1 MHVPF
6 LRRASVGARLAAL
19 SSALFALLF
28 AAFVWALTHAAS
40 GQIADQVH
48 ARIDEKDRSIAA
60 MIALFDEALTAEAS
74 RAMTLFASFLPAG
87 YALDAA
93 RTIDVAGVAT
103 PALTAGGQTLNLD
116 FSIPDQFLQKS
127 GAIATIFAR
136 RGDDFVR
143 VTTSLKKQDGSRAIG
158 TLLDRKGPA
167 YAPLV
172 AGRTYT
178 GLATLFGK
186 RYITQY
192 KPIADASGAIVGALF
207 VGIDV
212 GAEMRLVENGIR
224 QLKIGEHGYY
234 FVLDASDGPARGTL
248 LVHPARAGQRA
259 DDAAAPYAQMLAA
272 REGQLSYTSTDAAAG
287 DDGPRAKFVSFV
299 TVPQWQWL
307 VGGIAIDDEVMAGM
321 RATRNRFAAIGCA
334 FVLAFAALFVA
345 VVKRVVSRPL
355 DAAAHASE
363 RFAAGDLSV
372 RIGAHGKHDKHD
384 KHGKHDA
391 RDGAARPPASGR
403 NDEIGRL
410 VRAVDGIGDGLARIV
425 AQVRRGAA
433 DIAHGSV
440 RIGAHGKHDKHDKH
454 DKHGKHDARDGA
466 ARPPASGRND
476 EIGRL
481 VRAVDGIGDGLARIV
496 AQVRRGAADIAHGTV
511 TIAAGSSDMAARI
524 ATQASSVEQTAASM
538 EQITAAVQQNA
549 DHAAQASALATGA
562 SSAATTGGAAVQ
574 RVVATMGD
582 IQGVARR
589 IAEITGVIE
598 GIAFQTNIL
607 ALNAAVEAAR
617 AGEHGRGFAV
627 VASEVRALAQRS
639 AAAAK
644 EIDALVGESATT
656 AEHGFR
662 IAEDARAAMQDIVA
676 RVDQVRAIIAE
687 ISAASREQSSG
698 IEQVNLAVTQI
709 GAATQQN
716 ATLIADAERAAAELR
731 DEAAQLAH
739 AVSVFRLAADEGVL
753 DAR

>member
-307 VGGIAIDDEVMAGM
+307 VGGIAIDDEVMADM

-372 RIGAHGKHDKHD
+372 RIGAHDKHGKHD
-384 KHGKHDA
+384 KHDA

-403 NDEIGRL
+403 
-410 VRAVDGIGDGLARIV
+410 
-425 AQVRRGAA
+425 
-433 DIAHGSV
+433 S
-440 RIGAHGKHDKHDKH
+440 
-454 DKHGKHDARDGA
+454 
-466 ARPPASGRND
+466 D

-538 EQITAAVQQNA
+538 EQITAAVQQNV

-687 ISAASREQSSG
+687 ISAASREQSGG

-716 ATLIADAERAAAELR
+716 ATLIADAERAAAALR

>member
-19 SSALFALLF
+19 SSALFAVLF
-28 AAFVWALTHAAS
+28 AAFVWALTHAA
-40 GQIADQVH
+40 GNQVADQVH

-307 VGGIAIDDEVMAGM
+307 VGGIAIDDEVMADM

-372 RIGAHGKHDKHD
+372 RIGAHGKHG

-403 NDEIGRL
+403 
-410 VRAVDGIGDGLARIV
+410 
-425 AQVRRGAA
+425 
-433 DIAHGSV
+433 S
-440 RIGAHGKHDKHDKH
+440 
-454 DKHGKHDARDGA
+454 
-466 ARPPASGRND
+466 D

-687 ISAASREQSSG
+687 ISAASREQSGG

-716 ATLIADAERAAAELR
+716 ATLIADAERAAAALR

>member
-74 RAMTLFASFLPAG
+74 RAMTLFASFLPAS

-307 VGGIAIDDEVMAGM
+307 VGGIAIDDEVMADM

-372 RIGAHGKHDKHD
+372 RIGAHGKH
-384 KHGKHDA
+384 GKHDA

-403 NDEIGRL
+403 
-410 VRAVDGIGDGLARIV
+410 
-425 AQVRRGAA
+425 
-433 DIAHGSV
+433 S
-440 RIGAHGKHDKHDKH
+440 
-454 DKHGKHDARDGA
+454 
-466 ARPPASGRND
+466 D

-687 ISAASREQSSG
+687 ISAASREQSGG

-716 ATLIADAERAAAELR
+716 ATLIADAERAAAALR

-739 AVSVFRLAADEGVL
+739 AVSVFRLAADEPTL

>member
-103 PALTAGGQTLNLD
+103 PALTAGGQTLNVD
-116 FSIPDQFLQKS
+116 DAIPDQFLQKS

-384 KHGKHDA
+384 A

-403 NDEIGRL
+403 
-410 VRAVDGIGDGLARIV
+410 
-425 AQVRRGAA
+425 
-433 DIAHGSV
+433 S
-440 RIGAHGKHDKHDKH
+440 
-454 DKHGKHDARDGA
+454 
-466 ARPPASGRND
+466 D

-687 ISAASREQSSG
+687 ISAASREQSGG

-716 ATLIADAERAAAELR
+716 ATLIADAERAAAALR
-731 DEAAQLAH
+731 DEAAQLAQ
-739 AVSVFRLAADEGVL
+739 AVSVFRLAADEPTL

>member
-93 RTIDVAGVAT
+93 RTIDVAGTAT
-103 PALTAGGQTLNLD
+103 PTLTAGGQTLNLD

-372 RIGAHGKHDKHD
+372 RIAARGAHGMHD
-384 KHGKHDA
+384 DA
-391 RDGAARPPASGR
+391 
-403 NDEIGRL
+403 
-410 VRAVDGIGDGLARIV
+410 
-425 AQVRRGAA
+425 AQPRERRGR
-433 DIAHGSV
+433 S
-440 RIGAHGKHDKHDKH
+440 
-454 DKHGKHDARDGA
+454 
-466 ARPPASGRND
+466 D

-687 ISAASREQSSG
+687 ISAASREQSGG

-716 ATLIADAERAAAELR
+716 ATLIADAERAAAALR

-739 AVSVFRLAADEGVL
+739 AVSVFRLAADEPTL

>member
-307 VGGIAIDDEVMAGM
+307 VGGIAIDDEVMADM

-372 RIGAHGKHDKHD
+372 RIGPHDKHD
-384 KHGKHDA
+384 KHDKHDA

-403 NDEIGRL
+403 
-410 VRAVDGIGDGLARIV
+410 
-425 AQVRRGAA
+425 
-433 DIAHGSV
+433 S
-440 RIGAHGKHDKHDKH
+440 
-454 DKHGKHDARDGA
+454 
-466 ARPPASGRND
+466 D

-687 ISAASREQSSG
+687 ISAASREQSGG

-716 ATLIADAERAAAELR
+716 ATLIADAERAAAALR

-739 AVSVFRLAADEGVL
+739 AVSVFRLAADEPTL

>member
-60 MIALFDEALTAEAS
+60 MIALFDEVLTAEAS

-372 RIGAHGKHDKHD
+372 RIGAHDKHD

-403 NDEIGRL
+403 
-410 VRAVDGIGDGLARIV
+410 
-425 AQVRRGAA
+425 
-433 DIAHGSV
+433 S
-440 RIGAHGKHDKHDKH
+440 
-454 DKHGKHDARDGA
+454 
-466 ARPPASGRND
+466 D

-716 ATLIADAERAAAELR
+716 ATLIADAERAAAALR

-739 AVSVFRLAADEGVL
+739 AVSVFRLAADEPTL

>member
-272 REGQLSYTSTDAAAG
+272 KEGQLSYTSTDAAAG

-403 NDEIGRL
+403 
-410 VRAVDGIGDGLARIV
+410 
-425 AQVRRGAA
+425 
-433 DIAHGSV
+433 S
-440 RIGAHGKHDKHDKH
+440 
-454 DKHGKHDARDGA
+454 
-466 ARPPASGRND
+466 D

-716 ATLIADAERAAAELR
+716 ATLIADAERAAAALR

>member
-103 PALTAGGQTLNLD
+103 PALTAGGQMLNLD

-384 KHGKHDA
+384 KHGKH
-391 RDGAARPPASGR
+391 
-403 NDEIGRL
+403 
-410 VRAVDGIGDGLARIV
+410 
-425 AQVRRGAA
+425 
-433 DIAHGSV
+433 
-440 RIGAHGKHDKHDKH
+440 
-454 DKHGKHDARDGA
+454 GKHDARDGA
-466 ARPPASGRND
+466 ARPPASGRSD

-716 ATLIADAERAAAELR
+716 ATLIADAERAAAALR

>member
-19 SSALFALLF
+19 SSTLFALLF

-60 MIALFDEALTAEAS
+60 MIALFDEALTAEAN

-307 VGGIAIDDEVMAGM
+307 VGGIAIDDEVMADM

-372 RIGAHGKHDKHD
+372 RIGAHGKHG

-403 NDEIGRL
+403 SDEIGRL
-410 VRAVDGIGDGLARIV
+410 VRAVDGIGA
-425 AQVRRGAA
+425 
-433 DIAHGSV
+433 
-440 RIGAHGKHDKHDKH
+440 
-454 DKHGKHDARDGA
+454 
-466 ARPPASGRND
+466 
-476 EIGRL
+476 
-481 VRAVDGIGDGLARIV
+481 GLARIV

-687 ISAASREQSSG
+687 ISAASREQSGG

-716 ATLIADAERAAAELR
+716 ATLIADAERAAAALR

-739 AVSVFRLAADEGVL
+739 AVSVFRLAADEPTL

>member
-372 RIGAHGKHDKHD
+372 RIGAHGKH
-384 KHGKHDA
+384 
-391 RDGAARPPASGR
+391 
-403 NDEIGRL
+403 
-410 VRAVDGIGDGLARIV
+410 
-425 AQVRRGAA
+425 
-433 DIAHGSV
+433 
-440 RIGAHGKHDKHDKH
+440 GKHDKHDKH

-466 ARPPASGRND
+466 ARPPASGRSD

-716 ATLIADAERAAAELR
+716 ATLIADAERAAAALR